1 MIGRMDGQGECVGVV
16 LAGGRSSRMGRDKAL
31 LPWRGRRLIDY
42 AVDTLRQTGCARVLV
57 SGNYAGYQ
65 CVADQFPDRGPLGG
79 LASVAQV
86 VRNGLLLVVAVDQ
99 PLLTPALLRLLLD
112 GITSA
117 HARGLDACRYGE
129 EPLPMAIT
137 LNLSLCEWLQDA
149 VGGEQGLRSLQA
161 LHRHLRTL
169 PLPLPTAQRHQLAS
183 ANTPQDWQALL
194 LLD

>member
-1 MIGRMDGQGECVGVV
+1 MIGRMEGHGECVGLV
-16 LAGGRSSRMGRDKAL
+16 LAGGRSSRMGQNKAL
-31 LPWRGRRLIDY
+31 LPWRGRRLIDH

-57 SGNYAGYQ
+57 SGDYTGYQ
-65 CVADQFPDRGPLGG
+65 CVADEFPDRGPLGG
-79 LASVAQV
+79 LASVTRV
-86 VRNGLLLVVAVDQ
+86 VRNGLLLVIAVDQ

-137 LNLSLCEWLQDA
+137 VNPSLCEWLQDA
-149 VGGEQGLRSLQA
+149 VVDEQGLRSLQA

-169 PLPLPTAQRHQLAS
+169 PLPVPAAQRHRLAS
-183 ANTPQDWQALL
+183 ANTPEDWQALL